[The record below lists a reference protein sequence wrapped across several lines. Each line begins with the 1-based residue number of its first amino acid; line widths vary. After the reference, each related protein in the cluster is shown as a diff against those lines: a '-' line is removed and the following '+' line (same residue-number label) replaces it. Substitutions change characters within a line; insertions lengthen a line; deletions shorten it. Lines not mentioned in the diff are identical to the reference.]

1 MSYGFGIIGLGLIA
15 DFHAKAIQAIG
26 RGEGTLVA
34 CCSRSAEKAQ
44 KFAGK
49 YGCRG
54 YSDIGEFIA
63 HPGLD
68 IVSICGPSG
77 AHLEPALAAAK
88 AGKHVVVE
96 KPLEITTQRCDK
108 IIEACKKASVSL
120 AGIFQSRFSEVAGV
134 VKKAIDQG
142 RFGTLVLG
150 DAYVKWFRS
159 QEYYDDGGWHG
170 TRALDGGGALMN
182 QSIHAID
189 LLQWF
194 MGPVE
199 SVQAF
204 TGTIGHQRI
213 EVEDNAV
220 AALRFRNGAF
230 GVIEGSTAVYPGFL
244 KRIEISG
251 TKGSVILEEDTLK
264 AWDFAEGLPEDEE
277 IRNKYAADTETG
289 GGAADPAAISFQ
301 GHRRQYEQFI
311 EALEQG
317 HPPLVDGAEAKKAV
331 EIIQA
336 VYTSAEKGKPVQL
349 A

>member
-1 MSYGFGIIGLGLIA
+1 M
-15 DFHAKAIQAIG
+15 
-26 RGEGTLVA
+26 VA
-34 CCSRSAEKAQ
+34 CCSRSPEKAKGFAEK
-44 KFAGK
+44 FN
-49 YGCRG
+49 CRG
-54 YSDIGEFIA
+54 YSDIEEFLV

-68 IVSICGPSG
+68 IVSICSPSG
-77 AHLEPALAAAK
+77 AHLDTAIAAAK
-88 AGKHVVVE
+88 AGKHVIVE
-96 KPLEITTQRCDK
+96 KPLEITPERCDQ
-108 IIEACKKASVSL
+108 IIDACDKAKVTLS
-120 AGIFQSRFSEVAGV
+120 GIFQSRFSEVAGL
-134 VKKAIDQG
+134 VKSTLEQG

-150 DAYVKWFRS
+150 DAYVKWFRT

-170 TRALDGGGALMN
+170 TQAMDGGGALIN

-194 MGPVE
+194 MGPVK

-220 AALRFRNGAF
+220 AVLRFRNGAF

-251 TKGSVILEEDTLK
+251 TKGSMVLEEETLK
-264 AWDFAEGLPEDEE
+264 TWEFAESAPGDEE
-277 IRNKYAADTETG
+277 IRKKHGAGAKTG
-289 GGAADPAAISFQ
+289 GGAADPAAISFE
-301 GHRRQYEQFI
+301 GHRRQFEEFI
-311 EALEQG
+311 NALDEG
-317 HPPLVDGAEAKKAV
+317 RHPLVDGPEAKKAV

-336 VYTSAEKGKPVQL
+336 IYTSAKRGKPVQL

>member
-1 MSYGFGIIGLGLIA
+1 MSYGFGIVGLGLIA
-15 DFHAKAIQAIG
+15 DFHAKAIQAISGG
-26 RGEGTLVA
+26 RSSLVA

-44 KFAGK
+44 GFSKKYACTGYTDIVKFL
-49 YGCRG
+49 
-54 YSDIGEFIA
+54 A

-68 IVSICGPSG
+68 IVSLCTPSG
-77 AHLEPALAAAK
+77 AHLEHSLAAAK
-88 AGKHVVVE
+88 AGKHVIVE
-96 KPLEITTQRCDK
+96 KPLEITPERCDK
-108 IIEACKKASVSL
+108 IIASCEKAKVSL
-120 AGIFQSRFSEVAGV
+120 AGVFQSRFSEAAGI
-134 VKKAIDQG
+134 VKKAVDQG

-170 TRALDGGGALMN
+170 TQSLDGGGALIN
-182 QSIHAID
+182 QSIHAVD

-204 TGTIGHQRI
+204 TGTIGHERI

-230 GVIEGSTAVYPGFL
+230 GVIEGSTSVYPGFL

-251 TKGSVILEEDTLK
+251 TKGSVILEEETLK

-277 IRNKYAADTETG
+277 IREKFGAGAETG
-289 GGAADPAAISFQ
+289 GGAADPAAISFE
-301 GHRRQYEQFI
+301 GHRRQFEEFI
-311 EALEQG
+311 TSLEQG
-317 HPPLVDGAEAKKAV
+317 RSPLVDGREAKKAV
-331 EIIQA
+331 QIIQA
-336 VYTSAEKGKPVQL
+336 IYASAKKGTLVRL

>member
-1 MSYGFGIIGLGLIA
+1 MSYGFGIVGLGLIA
-15 DFHAKAIQAIG
+15 DFHAKAIQAISGG
-26 RGEGTLVA
+26 RSSLVA

-44 KFAGK
+44 EFEKK
-49 YGCRG
+49 YGCTG
-54 YSDIGEFIA
+54 YTDIEKFLA

-68 IVSICGPSG
+68 IVSLCTPSG
-77 AHLEPALAAAK
+77 AHLEHSLAAAE
-88 AGKHVVVE
+88 AGKHVIVE
-96 KPLEITTQRCDK
+96 KPLEITPERCDK
-108 IIEACKKASVSL
+108 VIAACESAKVSL
-120 AGIFQSRFSEVAGV
+120 AGIFQSRFSEVAGI
-134 VKKAIDQG
+134 VKRAVDQG

-170 TRALDGGGALMN
+170 TQSLDGGGALIN

-194 MGPVE
+194 MGPVD

-204 TGTIGHQRI
+204 TGTVGHKRI

-230 GVIEGSTAVYPGFL
+230 GVIEGSTSVYPGFL

-251 TKGSVILEEDTLK
+251 TKGSVILEEETLK
-264 AWDFAEGLPEDEE
+264 AWDFAESLPEDEK
-277 IRNKYAADTETG
+277 IRKKFGAGTETG
-289 GGAADPAAISFQ
+289 GGAADPGAISFE
-301 GHRRQYEQFI
+301 GHRRQFEEFI
-311 EALEQG
+311 TSLEQG
-317 HPPLVDGAEAKKAV
+317 RSPLVDGREAKKAV

-336 VYTSAEKGKPVQL
+336 IYTSAHKGTQVRL

>member
-15 DFHAKAIQAIG
+15 DFHAKAIQAISG
-26 RGEGTLVA
+26 SRGTLVA
-34 CCSRSAEKAQ
+34 CCSRSPQKAKGFAEK
-44 KFAGK
+44 
-49 YGCRG
+49 YNCRG
-54 YSDIGEFIA
+54 YADIAEFLA

-68 IVSICGPSG
+68 IVSICSPSG
-77 AHLEPALAAAK
+77 AHLDTALAAAE
-88 AGKHVVVE
+88 AGKHVIVE
-96 KPLEITTQRCDK
+96 KPLEITPERCDR
-108 IIEACKKASVSL
+108 IIEACDRAKVSL
-120 AGIFQSRFSEVAGV
+120 AGIFQSRFSEVAGL
-134 VKKAIDQG
+134 VKSTLEQG

-159 QEYYDDGGWHG
+159 QEYYADGWHG
-170 TRALDGGGALMN
+170 TQALDGGGALIN

-204 TGTIGHQRI
+204 TGTVGHKRI

-230 GVIEGSTAVYPGFL
+230 GVIEGSTSVYPGFL

-251 TKGSVILEEDTLK
+251 TKGSMVLEEETLK
-264 AWDFAEGLPEDEE
+264 SWEFAESAPGDEE
-277 IRNKYAADTETG
+277 IRKKYGAGAQSG

-301 GHRRQYEQFI
+301 GHRRQFEEFI
-311 EALEQG
+311 SALDEG
-317 HPPLVDGAEAKKAV
+317 RPPLVDGREAKKSV

-336 VYTSAEKGKPVQL
+336 IYTSAKKSKPVQL
-349 A
+349 S

>member
-1 MSYGFGIIGLGLIA
+1 MSYGFGIVGLGLIA
-15 DFHAKAIQAIG
+15 DFHAKAIQGISG
-26 RGEGTLVA
+26 SKGTLVA
-34 CCSRSAEKAQ
+34 CCSRNAEKAK
-44 KFAGK
+44 KFAEK
-49 YGCRG
+49 YNCRG
-54 YSDIGEFIA
+54 YADLRDFLG

-68 IVSICGPSG
+68 IVSICSPSG
-77 AHLEPALAAAK
+77 AHLDTALAAAQ
-88 AGKHVVVE
+88 AGKHVIVE
-96 KPLEITTQRCDK
+96 KPLEITLERCDR
-108 IIEACKKASVSL
+108 IIEACRKAGVSL
-120 AGIFQSRFSEVAGV
+120 AGIFQSRFSEVAGL
-134 VKKAIDQG
+134 VKSTLEEG

-159 QEYYDDGGWHG
+159 QQYYDHGGWHG
-170 TRALDGGGALMN
+170 TQALDGGGALIN

-194 MGPVE
+194 MGPVD

-204 TGTIGHQRI
+204 TGTIGHKRI

-251 TKGSVILEEDTLK
+251 TRGSMVLEEETLK
-264 AWDFAEGLPEDEE
+264 TWEFAESAPGDEE
-277 IRNKYAADTETG
+277 IRKKHSGGAKSG

-301 GHRRQYEQFI
+301 GHRRQFEEFVS
-311 EALEQG
+311 ALDKG
-317 HPPLVDGAEAKKAV
+317 RPPLVDGPEARKAV

-336 VYTSAEKGKPVQL
+336 IYASARKGKAVRL
-349 A
+349 S

>member
-1 MSYGFGIIGLGLIA
+1 MSYGFGIVGLGLIA
-15 DFHAKAIQAIG
+15 DFHAKAIQAISGG
-26 RGEGTLVA
+26 RSSLVA
-34 CCSRSAEKAQ
+34 CCSRSAKKAQ
-44 KFAGK
+44 EFEKK
-49 YGCRG
+49 YGCTG
-54 YSDIGEFIA
+54 YTDLKKFLV

-68 IVSICGPSG
+68 IVSLCTPSG
-77 AHLEPALAAAK
+77 AHLEHSLAAAK
-88 AGKHVVVE
+88 AGKHVIVE
-96 KPLEITTQRCDK
+96 KPLEITLERCDT
-108 IIEACKKASVSL
+108 IIAACESAKVSL
-120 AGIFQSRFSEVAGV
+120 AGIFQSRFSEVAGI
-134 VKKAIDQG
+134 VKRAVDQG

-170 TRALDGGGALMN
+170 TQALDGGGALIN

-204 TGTIGHQRI
+204 TGTVGHKRI

-230 GVIEGSTAVYPGFL
+230 GVIEGSTSVYPGFL

-251 TKGSVILEEDTLK
+251 TKGSVILEEETLK
-264 AWDFAEGLPEDEE
+264 AWDFAESLPEDEE
-277 IRNKYAADTETG
+277 IRKKFGAGTETG
-289 GGAADPAAISFQ
+289 GGAADPGAISFE
-301 GHRRQYEQFI
+301 GHRRQFEEFI
-311 EALEQG
+311 TSLEQG
-317 HPPLVDGAEAKKAV
+317 RSPLVDGREAKKAV

-336 VYTSAEKGKPVQL
+336 IYTSASKGAPVRL
-349 A
+349 T

>member
-15 DFHAKAIQAIG
+15 DFHAKAIQAISG
-26 RGEGTLVA
+26 SKGTLVA
-34 CCSRSAEKAQ
+34 CCSRSQEKA
-44 KFAGK
+44 KVFADK
-49 YGCRG
+49 YNCRG
-54 YSDIGEFIA
+54 YADLRSFLA

-68 IVSICGPSG
+68 IVSICSPSG
-77 AHLEPALAAAK
+77 AHLDTAVAAAE
-88 AGKHVVVE
+88 AGKHVIVE
-96 KPLEITTQRCDK
+96 KPLEITPERCDR
-108 IIEACKKASVSL
+108 IIEACDRAKVSL
-120 AGIFQSRFSEVAGV
+120 GGIFQSRFSEVAGL
-134 VKKAIDQG
+134 VKSTLEQG

-159 QEYYDDGGWHG
+159 QEYYDGGWHG
-170 TRALDGGGALMN
+170 TRALDGGGALIN

-204 TGTIGHQRI
+204 TGTIGHKRI
-213 EVEDNAV
+213 EVEDNGV

-251 TKGSVILEEDTLK
+251 TKGSMVLEEETLK
-264 AWDFAEGLPEDEE
+264 TWEFAESAPGDEE
-277 IRNKYAADTETG
+277 IRKKHGAGAESG
-289 GGAADPAAISFQ
+289 GGASDPAAISFQ
-301 GHRRQYEQFI
+301 GHRRQFEEYI
-311 EALEQG
+311 SALDEG
-317 HPPLVDGAEAKKAV
+317 RPPLVDGPEAKKAV

-336 VYTSAEKGKPVQL
+336 IYTSAKKSKPVQL
-349 A
+349 S

>member
-1 MSYGFGIIGLGLIA
+1 MSYGFGIVGLGLIA
-15 DFHAKAIQAIG
+15 DFHAKAIQAISGG
-26 RGEGTLVA
+26 RSSLVA

-44 KFAGK
+44 GFSKK
-49 YGCRG
+49 YGCTG
-54 YSDIGEFIA
+54 YTDIDKFLA

-68 IVSICGPSG
+68 IVSLCTPSG
-77 AHLEPALAAAK
+77 AHLEHSLAAAK
-88 AGKHVVVE
+88 VGKHVIVE
-96 KPLEITTQRCDK
+96 KPLEITPERCDK
-108 IIEACKKASVSL
+108 IIEACEKAKVSL
-120 AGIFQSRFSEVAGV
+120 AGVFQSRFSEVAGI
-134 VKKAIDQG
+134 VKKAVDQC

-170 TRALDGGGALMN
+170 TQSLDGGGALIN
-182 QSIHAID
+182 QSIHAVD

-199 SVQAF
+199 SIQAF
-204 TGTIGHQRI
+204 TGTIGHERI

-230 GVIEGSTAVYPGFL
+230 GVIEGSTSVYPGFL

-251 TKGSVILEEDTLK
+251 TKGSVILEEETLK

-277 IRNKYAADTETG
+277 IREKFGAGAETG
-289 GGAADPAAISFQ
+289 GGAADPAAISFE
-301 GHRRQYEQFI
+301 GHRRQFEEFI
-311 EALEQG
+311 TSLEQG
-317 HPPLVDGAEAKKAV
+317 RSPLVDGREAKKAV

-336 VYTSAEKGKPVQL
+336 IYTSAKKGTLVRL